1 MIKEILILILF
12 YQHSSE
18 DYVDEF
24 EAACLF
30 TKGYLVADENICIP
44 GIFKDR
50 MQWQPSDR
58 IDKRPEI
65 VLIRISD
72 FKVIEIGT
80 STLTLSM
87 NIAIYWMDN
96 RPILESNI
104 PGSEMIYLREEDKKK
119 IWSPHIV
126 ISSFMISKTVE
137 EEEFGFRGEGYT
149 ISELSQ
155 KYKNYSN

>member
-1 MIKEILILILF
+1 MLRTMIKEILILILF

-50 MQWQPSDR
+50 MQWQPSNR

-80 STLTLSM
+80 SELTLSM
-87 NIAIYWMDN
+87 SIAIYYKRKN
-96 RPILESNI
+96 Q
-104 PGSEMIYLREEDKKK
+104 
-119 IWSPHIV
+119 
-126 ISSFMISKTVE
+126 TVE
-137 EEEFGFRGEGYT
+137 K
-149 ISELSQ
+149 SN
-155 KYKNYSN
+155 NY